1 LIQSYESSEE
11 EVHKPDSSLDMDED
25 SFLSSD
31 ESNLFYLS
39 DDDSEK
45 SMDKNDITSD
55 RDGDTSND
63 ELDPSI

>member
-1 LIQSYESSEE
+1 
-11 EVHKPDSSLDMDED
+11 MDED